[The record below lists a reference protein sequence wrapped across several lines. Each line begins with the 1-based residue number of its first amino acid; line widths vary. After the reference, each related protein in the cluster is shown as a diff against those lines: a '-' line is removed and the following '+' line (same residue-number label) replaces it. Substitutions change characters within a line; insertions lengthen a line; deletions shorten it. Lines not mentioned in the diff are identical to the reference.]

1 MIWLL
6 LDEKKSCNYKI
17 IKQEVDEILIT
28 EWNLILK
35 DAVKKQVKLIN
46 ECQRNR
52 LNSWNS

>member
-28 EWNLILK
+28 EWDLILK

-46 ECQRNR
+46 ECERNR

>member
-1 MIWLL
+1 MIWFL

-46 ECQRNR
+46 ECERNR

>member
-1 MIWLL
+1 MIWLF

-46 ECQRNR
+46 ECERNR

>member
-6 LDEKKSCNYKI
+6 LDEKKSCSYKI

-46 ECQRNR
+46 ECERNR

>member
-17 IKQEVDEILIT
+17 IKQEVEEILIT

-46 ECQRNR
+46 ECERNR